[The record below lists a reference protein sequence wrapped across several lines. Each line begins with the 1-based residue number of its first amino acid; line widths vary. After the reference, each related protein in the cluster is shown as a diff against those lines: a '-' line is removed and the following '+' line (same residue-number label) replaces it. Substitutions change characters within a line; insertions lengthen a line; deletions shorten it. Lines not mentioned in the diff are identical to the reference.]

1 MSGGSMNY
9 FYAQLEE
16 YASFLKD
23 KELVEL
29 AEDMARLFHDR
40 EWYDSGD
47 IGAGGWNLS
56 VEEFKRKW
64 FSAPREERLERYVD
78 EALSDLKMSL
88 GIGDFC
94 KDCALFAPQEDSG
107 YGRCPYQP
115 NVLVHGYEKVCG
127 LFDARKDGGGDG

>member
-9 FYAQLEE
+9 FYTQLEE
-16 YASFLKD
+16 YAHCLKD

-29 AEDMARLFHDR
+29 AEDMARLFRDR

-64 FSAPREERLERYVD
+64 FSDPREERLKRYID
-78 EALSDLKMSL
+78 EAVSDLKVSL

-94 KDCALFAPQEDSG
+94 KDCALFAPQEDSD
-107 YGRCPYQP
+107 YGRCPHWP
-115 NVLVHGYEKVCG
+115 SFLAHGYDRACDW
-127 LFDARKDGGGDG
+127 FDARKDGGGDG